1 MSSVPLSPS
10 TLSNAVV
17 RYNSIQMLRGLAAIV
32 VTLYHISENISR
44 TYQQTFLFDWF
55 NIGYAGVDLFFVIS
69 GFIIAHTS
77 AKYINQPR
85 ELVPYLEKRF
95 YRVYPVYWF
104 FVVPLLLAM
113 LAIQKLQPALVAD
126 AYPFDW
132 INLIKTL
139 TLYPEHIALD
149 AVTWTLS
156 HEIYFYLLFA
166 LLLVSRHSAWILV
179 ALTLGTIVNSFY
191 IFSHGWLFGSGIV
204 RFFLLSPINLEFLF
218 GVSVYYLHKRFRLN
232 QFWLVILIG
241 LLAAFYLAP
250 RTGGDMTRVW
260 NLGIPSLLIVWGF
273 VEADRSHAYRVPN
286 LLIHL
291 GDASYVIYLMHFPVI
306 VFANKLLFKAGFSSV
321 WALGMADMGL
331 MLLIFWLSWKIH
343 KNVEMP
349 IVKWSRGSAKQ
360 SAKK

>member
-1 MSSVPLSPS
+1 MSTVPLSPS
-10 TLSNAVV
+10 TVSNAVV
-17 RYNSIQMLRGLAAIV
+17 RYNSIQMLRGIAAIA

-77 AKYINQPR
+77 TKYIDKPE
-85 ELVPYLEKRF
+85 ELRPYLAKRF
-95 YRVYPVYWF
+95 YRVFPVYWVF
-104 FVVPLLLAM
+104 AVPLLLVV
-113 LAIQKLQPALVAD
+113 LVIQKTQPALVAD
-126 AYPFDW
+126 TYSFDW
-132 INLIKTL
+132 LNLLKTL
-139 TLYPEHIALD
+139 TLFPEHVALD

-156 HEIYFYLLFA
+156 HELYFYLLFA
-166 LLLVSRHSAWILV
+166 LLLLSRHAVWILL
-179 ALTLGTIVNSFY
+179 ALTIGTLVNTAYVFSQGGLLGNGTVS
-191 IFSHGWLFGSGIV
+191 
-204 RFFLLSPINLEFLF
+204 FFLLSPINLEFLF

-232 QFWLVILIG
+232 HFWLVILIG
-241 LLAAFYLAP
+241 SLAAFYLAP

-306 VFANKLLFKAGFSSV
+306 IFANKLLFKAGFSSV
-321 WALGMADMGL
+321 WALGVADLAL
-331 MLLIFWLSWKIH
+331 MFLIFWLSWKVH
-343 KNVEMP
+343 KNVEQP
-349 IVKWSRGSAKQ
+349 IIKWS
-360 SAKK
+360 KKS